1 MEPEPEINP
10 YSPNPNKLNLF
21 KGRKIEEG
29 TVVGVKD
36 VKDNKF
42 YYGQITDIFDKNM
55 VRVAYLK
62 ENKDKQIVED
72 TRIVNLRN
80 PTEVRPE
87 PAREGALNNET
98 LSWEALYEL
107 DKFRAQMKPKRK
119 KKSKKPKSK
128 KKSKKPKSKKK
139 SKKHKSKKPTK
150 RKKKKKQTKRK
161 KR

>member
-1 MEPEPEINP
+1 MEPEPGPEPEPEPEPEINP

-21 KGRKIEEG
+21 KGRKIEKG

-36 VKDNKF
+36 DKDNKF
-42 YYGQITDIFDKNM
+42 YYGQITNIFDKNM

-62 ENKDKQIVED
+62 ENKDKKIVGD

-80 PTEVRPE
+80 PNEVRPG

-107 DKFRAQMKPKRK
+107 EKLRAKMKPKRK
-119 KKSKKPKSK
+119 KKSKKH
-128 KKSKKPKSKKK
+128 KKSN
-139 SKKHKSKKPTK
+139 
-150 RKKKKKQTKRK
+150 RKKKR
-161 KR
+161 